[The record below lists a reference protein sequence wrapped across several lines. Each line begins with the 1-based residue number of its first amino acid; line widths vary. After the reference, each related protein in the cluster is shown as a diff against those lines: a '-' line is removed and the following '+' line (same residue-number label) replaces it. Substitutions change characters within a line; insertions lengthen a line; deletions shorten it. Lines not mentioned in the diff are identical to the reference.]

1 MHKPICKKLPYKI
14 ASSKELGNFMVA
26 NKDLKQGEVRS
37 IYENK
42 NQKWSTSSSSFC
54 MKPPWCLVLARWQY
68 LSACIATH
76 LLTAATS
83 NFQPK
88 NPLWISFRQR
98 CPKSGWPLCGPDCNK
113 KVMGRWQRYKTNL
126 KKSNN
131 SLFVFSQSRSACA
144 SPDWRPV
151 WDRRVLPGSLSPSK
165 QTKQKQTK
173 SLQSNVVTFQPCY
186 LYECI
191 TPLRA
196 LMLQKTAPSKWK
208 VQKKIQLQIHPKSKE
223 QSHYF
228 ASQTLMK
235 MESHIDER
243 RGTQAWEK
251 TQATVVDV
259 MKKTL
264 GIMVCWGLPKNN

>member
-1 MHKPICKKLPYKI
+1 MGGVGIGYLRPDQFLDQLTMIKIQQSFICI
-14 ASSKELGNFMVA
+14 FSV
-26 NKDLKQGEVRS
+26 
-37 IYENK
+37 
-42 NQKWSTSSSSFC
+42 QKCLCQPRLTPSLRSTS
-54 MKPPWCLVLARWQY
+54 
-68 LSACIATH
+68 
-76 LLTAATS
+76 TS
-83 NFQPK
+83 RFTFS
-88 NPLWISFRQR
+88 L
-98 CPKSGWPLCGPDCNK
+98 
-113 KVMGRWQRYKTNL
+113 KTN
-126 KKSNN
+126 
-131 SLFVFSQSRSACA
+131 
-144 SPDWRPV
+144 
-151 WDRRVLPGSLSPSK
+151 
-165 QTKQKQTK
+165 KQTK